1 MKTIQE
7 PNPIAAAMEKPAV
20 TEQGAR
26 DRAAQIKIK
35 TILVPLDFS
44 RPSMEALNYAAEL
57 ARNFAATVHLLHVT
71 VPDEAA
77 SSAGAAHLMRQT
89 AESLMSAR
97 EKLAQAHQDHLAS
110 FWPANSHVRSGKP
123 FQEICNQARE
133 IGADLIV
140 LATRGHSGLTRILLG
155 STAERVLRFAP
166 CPVLVVR
173 RWKRGEVW
181 VRRILVPTD
190 FSQCAMN
197 GVTYG
202 ALWARSFAAK
212 LHLLYVLFPAAPVL
226 IDRLPTNLPSEQVGI
241 PADTQLEMEAL
252 AKLDLLEG
260 VKCEPQIKIGYPVDA
275 ICNEADHVDLVVI
288 STHGRGGLKHA
299 LMGSV
304 AEQVVR
310 YAECPVLVVPGHRAF
325 ESK

>member
-1 MKTIQE
+1 MK
-7 PNPIAAAMEKPAV
+7 KPVV
-20 TEQGAR
+20 TKQGES
-26 DRAAQIKIK
+26 DRCHAAQIKIK

-44 RPSMEALNYAAEL
+44 CPSMVALDYAVEL
-57 ARNFAATVHLLHVT
+57 ARSFAATIHLLHVT
-71 VPDEAA
+71 SPDEAA
-77 SSAGAAHLMRQT
+77 PTGSAHLMRET
-89 AESLMSAR
+89 AESLMSAH
-97 EKLAQAHQDHLAS
+97 EKLAQAPEKHPSS
-110 FWPANSHVRSGKP
+110 FWPANSHIRSGEP

-155 STAERVLRFAP
+155 STAERVVRFAP
-166 CPVLVVR
+166 CPVLIVR
-173 RWKRGEVW
+173 RWKRGELW
-181 VRRILVPTD
+181 LRRILVPTD
-190 FSQCAMN
+190 FSRCAMA
-197 GVTYG
+197 GLTYG

-212 LHLLYVLFPAAPVL
+212 LHLLYVQFPAAPVL
-226 IDRLPTNLPSEQVGI
+226 IDRVATNLPTEQMGV
-241 PADTQLEMEAL
+241 PMDTQMEMEAL

-260 VKCEPQIKIGYPVDA
+260 VKCESEIKIGYPVDT
-275 ICNEADHVDLVVI
+275 ICGETDQVDLVVI

-310 YAECPVLVVPGHRAF
+310 YAECPVLVVPSHCAF

>member
-1 MKTIQE
+1 MG
-7 PNPIAAAMEKPAV
+7 KPVVAKKS
-20 TEQGAR
+20 AI
-26 DRAAQIKIK
+26 DRATQIKIK

-44 RPSMEALNYAAEL
+44 RSSMEALNHAKEL
-57 ARNFAATVHLLHVT
+57 AKSFAATVHLLHVIA
-71 VPDEAA
+71 PDEAA
-77 SSAGAAHLMRQT
+77 SSGAAHLMRQT
-89 AESLMSAR
+89 AETLRSAR
-97 EKLAQAHQDHLAS
+97 AKLAKTHQNHLAS
-110 FWPANSHVRSGKP
+110 FWPANSHVRSGEP
-123 FQEICNQARE
+123 FREICNQARE

-140 LATRGHSGLTRILLG
+140 LATRGHSGLTRLVLG

-173 RWKRGEVW
+173 RWKRGELW

-190 FSQCAMN
+190 FSQCAMK
-197 GVTYG
+197 GLTYG
-202 ALWARSFAAK
+202 SLWARSFAAK
-212 LHLLYVLFPAAPVL
+212 LHLLYVLSPAAPVL

-241 PADTQLEMEAL
+241 PIDTQLEMEAL
-252 AKLDLLEG
+252 TKLDLLEG
-260 VKCEPQIKIGYPVDA
+260 VKCESQIKIGYPVDA
-275 ICNEADHVDLVVI
+275 ICGETDHVDLVVI

-310 YAECPVLVVPGHRAF
+310 YAECPVLVVPSHRVF